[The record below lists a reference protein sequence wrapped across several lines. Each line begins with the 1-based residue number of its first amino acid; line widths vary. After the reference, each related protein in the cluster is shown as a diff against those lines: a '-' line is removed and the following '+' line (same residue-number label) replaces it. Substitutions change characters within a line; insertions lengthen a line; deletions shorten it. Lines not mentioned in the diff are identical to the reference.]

1 MDRLESIF
9 GKQFRR
15 DASLARYTA
24 ARVGG
29 SADALLEV
37 RSANGLAQAI
47 RLLWE
52 EDLPYVIL
60 GGGSN
65 VLVSD
70 AGVRG
75 VVVLNRA
82 RKVRFN
88 TTAHPPTVWAESG
101 ANLGLVA
108 RQAAMNGLSGLE
120 WAAGIP
126 GTVGGALYGNA
137 GAHGSDMSGN
147 QPVAE
152 ILHCMD
158 MRQAGEAVREEWS
171 MEKLELT
178 YRSSVLKRL
187 PGKAVILAAL
197 LRLEPGDPT
206 AIQAKSE
213 DLVAYRRR
221 TQPPGASMGS
231 MFKNPPGDYAG
242 RLIEAAGLKGL
253 VVGDAQISSLHANFF
268 LNLGRATA
276 TDIAALLRQARQ
288 AVFDRFGVELELEIE
303 MLGEW

>member
-1 MDRLESIF
+1 
-9 GKQFRR
+9 
-15 DASLARYTA
+15 
-24 ARVGG
+24 
-29 SADALLEV
+29 
-37 RSANGLAQAI
+37 
-47 RLLWE
+47 
-52 EDLPYVIL
+52 
-60 GGGSN
+60 
-65 VLVSD
+65 
-70 AGVRG
+70 
-75 VVVLNRA
+75 
-82 RKVRFN
+82 
-88 TTAHPPTVWAESG
+88 
-101 ANLGLVA
+101 
-108 RQAAMNGLSGLE
+108 
-120 WAAGIP
+120 
-126 GTVGGALYGNA
+126 
-137 GAHGSDMSGN
+137 
-147 QPVAE
+147 
-152 ILHCMD
+152 MD

-197 LRLEPGDPT
+197 LRLEPGDPAT
-206 AIQAKSE
+206 IQAKMDE
-213 DLVAYRRR
+213 LVAYRRR

-288 AVFDRFGVELELEIE
+288 AVVDRFGIELELEIE